1 MANVQNTNLSPAG
14 AELLVTAEDARQK
27 IETQIQ
33 KGMDLL
39 APNIGGRLE
48 LDAAQNK
55 YYRWLDYNHELLKR
69 LFTTEEFADQH
80 SRSVGFMSLGPTSLQ
95 EDISE
100 FRRDIER
107 YINRLQSTSDRL
119 DLIPVRSSS
128 PPAPQPTPPRGSDNN
143 SVFIVHGHD
152 EGAREA
158 VARFL
163 EQLGLKAVVLHEQAN
178 VGQTVIEKLEKHADV
193 GFAVVLLT
201 PDDEGQKKG
210 AEELLGRARQN
221 VILELGY
228 FIGKLGRRHVCALH
242 RGGVE
247 IPSDYLGVLFHQL
260 DDAGGW
266 RLHLAKELKESGFK
280 IDLNKVL

>member
-48 LDAAQNK
+48 LDAARNK
-55 YYRWLDYNHELLKR
+55 YYRWSDYNRELLKR
-69 LFTTEEFADQH
+69 LFSTEEFANQYGA
-80 SRSVGFMSLGPTSLQ
+80 SIGVMFLGQTSLQ
-95 EDISE
+95 EDVTN

-107 YINRLQSTSDRL
+107 FINRLQSISDRL
-119 DLIPVRSSS
+119 DLIPVRSPS
-128 PPAPQPTPPRGSDNN
+128 PLAPQPAPPRGSDNN

-163 EQLGLKAVVLHEQAN
+163 EQLGLKAVVLHEQVNA
-178 VGQTVIEKLEKHADV
+178 GQTVIEKLEKHADV

-201 PDDEGQKKG
+201 PDDEGRKKG
-210 AEELLGRARQN
+210 TEELLGRARQN

-228 FIGKLGRRHVCALH
+228 FIGKLGRERVCALQ
-242 RGGVE
+242 RGNLE
-247 IPSDYLGVLFHQL
+247 APSDVLGVLSHKI
-260 DDAGGW
+260 DPAGAW
-266 RLHLAKELKESGFK
+266 KYLLARELKAASFDV
-280 IDLNKVL
+280 DLNKAM